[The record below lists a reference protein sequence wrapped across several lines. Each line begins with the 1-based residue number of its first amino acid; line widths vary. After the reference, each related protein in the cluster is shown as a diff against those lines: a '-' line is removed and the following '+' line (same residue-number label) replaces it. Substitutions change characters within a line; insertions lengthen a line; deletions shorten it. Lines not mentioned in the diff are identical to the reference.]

1 VVRGSRTRAGR
12 ESKEHGQRGSE
23 KSLPGQSPARTYL
36 WQTTYLK
43 LEGGGGE
50 MGSGGSKEGVRVG
63 GVRRVG
69 KVGTEG
75 LKKRGRGRR
84 RGWTRGGVC
93 VGREGV
99 GRDGRR

>member
-1 VVRGSRTRAGR
+1 MGRGER
-12 ESKEHGQRGSE
+12 
-23 KSLPGQSPARTYL
+23 
-36 WQTTYLK
+36 
-43 LEGGGGE
+43 
-50 MGSGGSKEGVRVG
+50 KEGVRVG